1 MDTAKND
8 AQDLCSKAA
17 GLIGKTPGTGKVSDI
32 RQVPALVL
40 AYLGDVVYELIIRT
54 RLVEDG
60 MSHVNDLNKKASA
73 YAKAP
78 TQARLFHLLEEEL
91 TEEEMSAYKRG
102 RNAKSGSVAKSGTV
116 TDYRTATGFEAMIGM
131 LYLEGKTDRIMEL
144 VNGGIAKLDEK

>member
-1 MDTAKND
+1 MDTEKND
-8 AQDLCSKAA
+8 VSDLSNEAA
-17 GLIGKTPGTGKVSDI
+17 ALIGKDFKNGKFSDV

-40 AYLGDVVYELIIRT
+40 AYLGDAVYELIIRT

-60 MSHVNDLNKKASA
+60 MSHVNDLNKKASV

-78 TQARLFHLLEEEL
+78 TQAKLFHLLEDILTDEE
-91 TEEEMSAYKRG
+91 TAAYKRG

-116 TDYRTATGFEAMIGM
+116 TDYRTATGFEAMLGM

-144 VNGGIAKLDEK
+144 VSCGISKLDKE

>member
-1 MDTAKND
+1 MDTAIND
-8 AQDLCSKAA
+8 ASTLCTEAA
-17 GLIGKTPGTGKVSDI
+17 ALIGKSSKEGGIPDI

-40 AYLGDVVYELIIRT
+40 AYLGDAVYELIIRT

-78 TQARLFHLLEEEL
+78 TQAKLFHLLEEDL
-91 TEEEMSAYKRG
+91 TEEEISAYKRG

-116 TDYRTATGFEAMIGM
+116 TDYRTATGFEAMLGM

-144 VNGGIAKLDEK
+144 VSSGIARLEEK